1 MSTNSPVR
9 VSVCMATYN
18 GQEFVA
24 EQVES
29 ILAQLTSVDELIIV
43 DDASTDGTLDVVR
56 HLNDP
61 RIVFLPNE
69 ENSGYVASFEK
80 AITASRGDYIM
91 LSDQDDVWLAGR
103 VETLVNALQAKNF
116 VASNFSVFGGPANR
130 FHKLQLKEA
139 DSRRWVANLITTW
152 IGVRPYYGCTMAF
165 RAAVKELILPFPDFL
180 TETHDQW
187 IAIVANLNQ
196 DMIHVEAPTVA
207 RRLHDENTTP
217 KSRRPTAVILRARI
231 MLLRAFFVALGRRAR
246 TR

>member
-1 MSTNSPVR
+1 MSTSAPVR

-24 EQVES
+24 EQVDS
-29 ILAQLTSVDELIIV
+29 ILEQLTSVDELIIV
-43 DDASTDGTLDVVR
+43 DDASTDGTVDVVR
-56 HLNDP
+56 RLDDP
-61 RIVFLPNE
+61 RIVLLPSK
-69 ENSGYVASFEK
+69 ENRGYVASFEK
-80 AITASRGDYIM
+80 AITASRGEYIM
-91 LSDQDDVWLAGR
+91 LSDQDDVWTAGR
-103 VETLVNALQAKNF
+103 VDTLVNALQSKNF
-116 VASNFSVFGGPANR
+116 AASNFTVFGGPANR
-130 FHKLQLKEA
+130 YHKIQLKEA

-165 RAAVKELILPFPDFL
+165 RAAAKKLILPFPDFL

-217 KSRRPTAVILRARI
+217 KSRRPAAVILRARI
-231 MLLRAFFVALGRRAR
+231 MLLRAFFVALGRKVR